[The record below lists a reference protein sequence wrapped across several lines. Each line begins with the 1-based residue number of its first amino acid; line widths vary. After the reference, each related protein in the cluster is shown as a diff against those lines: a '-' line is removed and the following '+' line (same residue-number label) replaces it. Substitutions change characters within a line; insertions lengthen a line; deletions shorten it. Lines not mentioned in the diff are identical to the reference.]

1 MEQDHQGGR
10 LHLRILLQLVVV
22 AEHRILLALRME
34 VQLELEG
41 FLVELDILVVA
52 TAAAVAVVGLVVLV

>member
-1 MEQDHQGGR
+1 M
-10 LHLRILLQLVVV
+10 RILLQLVVV
-22 AEHRILLALRME
+22 AEHRRLLALRME

-52 TAAAVAVVGLVVLV
+52 TAAAVAVADLAVPV